1 MYFDVFNIGNIVF
14 YVLMGISVIFMLQK
28 FFNHF
33 VAMFPGK
40 KFKKAKKDYNYAI
53 LIPAR
58 NESAVIENLLKSI
71 QSQDYNEQLLETYV
85 VVESDDDPTCEIA
98 KKYPRTNVFV
108 RKHLEL
114 KGKGHALDEVVQ
126 DIFASGKKYDAF
138 FVFDADNVLTPSF
151 ITEMNKCYDAG
162 YKLANGYRN
171 SKNWNAGWVA
181 FASAFTMSMINTC
194 NNKARAKTN
203 GCITISGTGFYIAS
217 EVLEKVGGYKF
228 FELTEDVELSLY
240 CTVNNVKSTY
250 NEYAVYYDEHPIS
263 FKQAWHQRVRWVRGH
278 CTVHN
283 KYRKKLFVSLLKDKG
298 NKVSKYEYLI
308 DIFPIAFMLASAL
321 CYSVFTLVLAIVGS
335 FSGEMIAYQVWRAFT
350 CETLAI
356 YLFFMF
362 YAVYMVLLERRK
374 KINLKFWNAVWGCIS
389 YPIFMATYI
398 PLAIYAVFKKNV
410 EWKPIIHIVNVEVDK
425 H

>member
-1 MYFDVFNIGNIVF
+1 MYFNVFHTGNVVF
-14 YVLMGISVIFMLQK
+14 YICMGLSLFLMLQK
-28 FFNHF
+28 FFHHF
-33 VAMFPGK
+33 VAALPGK

-71 QSQDYNEQLLETYV
+71 QSQDYNQELLETYI
-85 VVESDDDPTCEIA
+85 VVESQDDPTCEIA

-126 DIFASGKKYDAF
+126 DIFASGKKYDAY

-162 YKLANGYRN
+162 YKLANGYRS
-171 SKNWNAGWVA
+171 SKNWNSGWVA

-194 NNKARAKTN
+194 NNKSRAKF
-203 GCITISGTGFYIAS
+203 GGSITISGTGFYIAS

-240 CTVNNVKSTY
+240 CTINNVKSTY
-250 NEYAVYYDEHPIS
+250 NEYAIYYDEHPVT

-283 KYRKKLFVSLLKDKG
+283 KYRKKLFVSLFKDKG
-298 NKVSKYEYLI
+298 NKVSKYEYWL
-308 DIFPIAFMLASAL
+308 DIFPIICMLASAL

-335 FSGEMIAYQVWRAFT
+335 STGEPIAYKVWRAFT

-356 YLFFMF
+356 YLFFML
-362 YAVYMVLLERRK
+362 YAVYMVFLEKRK
-374 KINLKFWNAVWGCIS
+374 KINLKFWNAVWGCITF
-389 YPIFMATYI
+389 PIFMATYI

-410 EWKPIIHIVNVEVDK
+410 EWKPIVHTVNMEIDK
-425 H
+425 K